1 MANTNNS
8 RSQNSQNSQLLPI
21 ATLFRI
27 ATGQYSFGLLGYDN
41 ITEFEIPSPIGI
53 LKTCK
58 KNSRKPPTVFLI
70 FRNPVQKALHELHF
84 RYERNEVSKI
94 SSSLWKWVKMNDPV
108 LKNIFTD
115 LYNKTSM
122 EWRRGRLIIEFFT
135 PLAPDSCNNDNNKKS
150 DNNID
155 ESQIKNAGEVI
166 VAPAPAAK
174 VLVCKLTMSEE
185 REIMK
190 DLFSELVYYI

>member
-1 MANTNNS
+1 MANSNNS
-8 RSQNSQNSQLLPI
+8 RPQNSQNSQLLPI

-58 KNSRKPPTVFLI
+58 QNSRKPPTVFLI

-94 SSSLWKWVKMNDPV
+94 SSSLWKW
-108 LKNIFTD
+108 LG
-115 LYNKTSM
+115 M
-122 EWRRGRLIIEFFT
+122 EERAVNYRIFT

-150 DNNID
+150 DNNI
-155 ESQIKNAGEVI
+155 EEPQIKNAGEVI

-190 DLFSELVYYI
+190 DLFSELAYYI